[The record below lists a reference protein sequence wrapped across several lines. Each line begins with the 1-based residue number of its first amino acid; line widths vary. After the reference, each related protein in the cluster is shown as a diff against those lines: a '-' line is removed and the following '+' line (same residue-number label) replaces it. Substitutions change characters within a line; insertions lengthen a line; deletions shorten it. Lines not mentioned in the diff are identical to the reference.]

1 MAVGQPF
8 LCVKAY
14 VLGDSRVLLDY
25 CTVPAQVFLGVSTSF
40 GPGSIKV
47 DLCLIYLVVFYGLL
61 ETAAS
66 VFVTLHLLT
75 VHSSAAP

>member
-47 DLCLIYLVVFYGLL
+47 DLWCF
-61 ETAAS
+61 TACWK
-66 VFVTLHLLT
+66 L
-75 VHSSAAP
+75 